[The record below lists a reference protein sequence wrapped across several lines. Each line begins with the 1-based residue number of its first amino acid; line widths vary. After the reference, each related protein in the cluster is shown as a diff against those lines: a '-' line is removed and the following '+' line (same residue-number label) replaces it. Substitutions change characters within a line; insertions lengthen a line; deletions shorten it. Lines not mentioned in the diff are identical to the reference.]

1 MESSKIFD
9 EKYQEYLP
17 LIKNFDFTKKAEI
30 LGIQKQ
36 NQSFIFEFFNRRIAF
51 DRKDF
56 NDIAG
61 NEVSFAVKVV
71 LCKYLLM
78 CPEKISENSNRLVT
92 FREFTDAGPL
102 YSNFTTNTGKIIETT
117 FSGNLEK
124 FKKQCLKLGGIIM
137 ETESYDLSVKFLALP
152 RIPVILNFNDKD
164 ELMPAKAVFLYH
176 DNADVSLDLQSLT
189 ITCTY
194 LTGLLI
200 QNS

>member
-1 MESSKIFD
+1 MENSKIFD

-17 LIKNFDFTKKAEI
+17 LIKNFDFSKKAEI
-30 LGIQKQ
+30 LGIQTED
-36 NQSFIFEFFNRRIAF
+36 QSSSFKFFNRRIIF

-56 NDIAG
+56 NDVTG
-61 NEVSFAVKVV
+61 NEVTFAIKVL

-92 FREFTDAGPL
+92 FREFINAGPL
-102 YSNFTTNTGKIIETT
+102 FSYFATNTGKIIETT

-124 FKKQCLKLGGIIM
+124 LKKQCLKLGGIIM
-137 ETESYDLSVKFLALP
+137 ETESYDLSVRFLALP

-176 DNADVSLDLQSLT
+176 ENADVYLDLQSLT

-200 QNS
+200 QSR